1 MIEQTKLLYR
11 PDRVSAPGM
20 TLLDL
25 LEERGMTQAELA
37 ERTGRPLKTI
47 NEIIKG
53 KTSITSETA
62 IQLERVL
69 GTPAE
74 FWNQR
79 EANYRAYLARQK
91 ESENLAA
98 QKDWLRQFP
107 IKEMKKRGWIQD
119 YGDVVA
125 DQMISILNFF
135 GVATPEQWQLGWT
148 KRRLAFRKATNL
160 SSNIGAVSAWLR
172 QGELEGEKI
181 TCKPFNKERLLDS
194 LKHIRELTL
203 EEDPQIFIPKLVD
216 ICSECGIA
224 IVFVEPFPKVAVY
237 GASCWL
243 NPEKALIQLS
253 GRGKTTDILWFT
265 IFHEIGH
272 IIKHSKKE
280 IFIEIDDKSIKK
292 SQEELEADE
301 YATETLIPSSHLNEW
316 LKINKQLNAAV
327 ISSFAKELNIAPGI
341 LVGRLQHMKRVKF
354 SDYNGLKFRYDWCL
368 PEVNHSEERNVA
380 ET

>member
-11 PDRVSAPGM
+11 PDKVSAPGV
-20 TLLDL
+20 TLLDV

-47 NEIIKG
+47 NEIVRG
-53 KTSITSETA
+53 KTAITSETA

-79 EANYRAYLARQK
+79 EANYRAYLARLK
-91 ESENLAA
+91 ESENLAV
-98 QKDWLRQFP
+98 QKDWLKQFP
-107 IKEMKKRGWIQD
+107 IKEMKKRGWLKD
-119 YGDVVA
+119 WGDSVA

-148 KRRLAFRKATNL
+148 RRRLAFRKAMNL
-160 SSNIGAVSAWLR
+160 NSNIGAVSAWLR
-172 QGELEGEKI
+172 QGELDGEKI
-181 TCKPFNKERLLDS
+181 VCKLFNKERLLNS
-194 LKHIRELTL
+194 LKKICELTL
-203 EEDPQIFIPKLVD
+203 EKDSQIFIPKLVD
-216 ICSECGIA
+216 ICAECGIA
-224 IVFVEPFPKVAVY
+224 IVFIEPFPRVAVY

-253 GRGKTTDILWFT
+253 GRGKTTDTLWFN

-280 IFIEIDDKSIKK
+280 IFIEIDDKSITK
-292 SQEELEADE
+292 SQEEIEADE
-301 YATETLIPSSHLNEW
+301 YASETLISSARLNEW
-316 LKINKQLNAAV
+316 LKKNNRLNADI
-327 ISSFAKELNIAPGI
+327 ISNFAKELNIAPGI
-341 LVGRLQHMKRVKF
+341 LVGRLQHIKRVRY
-354 SDYNGLKFRYDWCL
+354 SQYNELKFKYDG
-368 PEVNHSEERNVA
+368 P
-380 ET
+380 T

>member
-1 MIEQTKLLYR
+1 MIEQTKFLYR
-11 PDRVSAPGM
+11 PDRVSAPGA

-47 NEIIKG
+47 NEIVKG
-53 KTSITSETA
+53 KAAITSETA

-74 FWNQR
+74 FWSQR

-98 QKDWLRQFP
+98 QKNWLRQFP
-107 IKEMKKRGWIQD
+107 IKEMKKRGWLQD
-119 YGDVVA
+119 CRDVVA
-125 DQMISILNFF
+125 DQMISLLNFF

-148 KRRLAFRKATNL
+148 KRRLAFRKAMNL
-160 SSNIGAVSAWLR
+160 SLNIGVVSAWLR

-181 TCKPFNKERLLDS
+181 ICKPFNKERLLDS
-194 LKHIRELTL
+194 LKSIRELTL
-203 EEDPQIFIPKLVD
+203 EKNPQVFIPKLVD
-216 ICSECGIA
+216 ICSGCGIA
-224 IVFVEPFPKVAVY
+224 VVFVEPFPRVAVY

-243 NPEKALIQLS
+243 SPEKALIQLS
-253 GRGKTTDILWFT
+253 GRGKTADALWFT

-280 IFIEIDDKSIKK
+280 IFIETDDRSIKK
-292 SQEELEADE
+292 SQEEFEADE
-301 YATETLIPSSHLNEW
+301 YASEILIPSSRLNEW
-316 LKINKQLNAAV
+316 LRNINKLNVAV
-327 ISSFAKELNIAPGI
+327 ISRFAKELNIAPGV
-341 LVGRLQHMKRVKF
+341 LVGRLQYMKRVKF
-354 SDYNGLKFRYDWCL
+354 SDYNGLKFRYNW
-368 PEVNHSEERNVA
+368 
-380 ET
+380 

>member
-1 MIEQTKLLYR
+1 MIEQTRLLYR
-11 PDRVSAPGM
+11 PDRVSAPGV

-25 LEERGMTQAELA
+25 LKERGMTQAVLA

-47 NEIIKG
+47 NEIVRG
-53 KTSITSETA
+53 KAAITSETA

-91 ESENLAA
+91 ESENLAV
-98 QKDWLRQFP
+98 QKDWLKQFP
-107 IKEMKKRGWIQD
+107 IKEMKKRGWLQD
-119 YGDVVA
+119 YGDAVA
-125 DQMISILNFF
+125 DQMIAILNFF
-135 GVATPEQWQLGWT
+135 GVATPEQWQRGWT
-148 KRRLAFRKATNL
+148 KRRLAFRKAMNL

-181 TCKPFNKERLLDS
+181 VCKPFNKERLLDS
-194 LKHIRELTL
+194 LKNIRELTL
-203 EEDPQIFIPKLVD
+203 KEDPQIFIPKLVD
-216 ICSECGIA
+216 ICAGYGIA

-237 GASCWL
+237 GASCWI

-280 IFIEIDDKSIKK
+280 IFIEIDDKSMKK

-301 YATETLIPSSHLNEW
+301 YAAETLISSSRLNEW
-316 LKINKQLNAAV
+316 LKKNNQLNAAV
-327 ISSFAKELNIAPGI
+327 ISNFATELNIAPGI
-341 LVGRLQHMKRVKF
+341 LVGRLQYMRRVKY
-354 SDYNGLKFRYDWCL
+354 SDYNGLKFRYDWCAK
-368 PEVNHSEERNVA
+368 ESNHYEKGTAIEI
-380 ET
+380 